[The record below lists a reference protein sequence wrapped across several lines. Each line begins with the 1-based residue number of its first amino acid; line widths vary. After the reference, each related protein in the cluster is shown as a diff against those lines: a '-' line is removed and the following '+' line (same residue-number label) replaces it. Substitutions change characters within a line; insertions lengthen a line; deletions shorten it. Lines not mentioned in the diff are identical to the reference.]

1 MEESRDPERPR
12 SIDYAGT
19 VLIAVIFVP
28 LVLGFSEG
36 DDWGWTS
43 AATLGCFVLSVVGAV
58 LFVVVE
64 KRVTAPLV
72 DLALLRNQI
81 LVGATL
87 AILIV
92 AGTIN
97 GLMYVLSL
105 YFQDPAAFGL
115 SPLETGVAT
124 LPAAAAMIAI
134 TPLITPLA
142 AKIGTRLAIVAG
154 FGLAALGFGALG
166 VRRVVLDLRGLRRPA
181 HCALGRARRSRT
193 GRRRRRRPSV
203 GGG

>member
-1 MEESRDPERPR
+1 M
-12 SIDYAGT
+12 
-19 VLIAVIFVP
+19 
-28 LVLGFSEG
+28 LGFSEG

-43 AATLGCFVLSVVGAV
+43 AATLGCFVASVVGAV

-64 KRVTAPLV
+64 KRVSAPLV
-72 DLALLRNQI
+72 DLALLRNQV

-105 YFQDPAAFGL
+105 YLQDPAAFGL

-124 LPAAAAMIAI
+124 LPAAAAMIAV
-134 TPLITPLA
+134 TPLITPVA
-142 AKIGTRLAIVAG
+142 ARIGTRLAIVAG
-154 FGLAALGFGALG
+154 FGLAAARVRG
-166 VRRVVLDLRGLRRPA
+166 VGVGRGVLELRVARPPARG
-181 HCALGRARRSRT
+181 ALGRARPREWA
-193 GRRRRRRPSV
+193 GVV
-203 GGG
+203 GVDCRGLG